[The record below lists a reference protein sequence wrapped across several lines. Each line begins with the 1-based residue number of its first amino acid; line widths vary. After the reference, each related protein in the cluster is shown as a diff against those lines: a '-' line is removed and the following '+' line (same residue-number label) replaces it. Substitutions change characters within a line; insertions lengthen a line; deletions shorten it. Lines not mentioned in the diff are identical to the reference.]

1 MMLVTE
7 IDPMHQ
13 DEAEHVTATS
23 TLPLLRMTGLSQEV
37 NFT

>member
-1 MMLVTE
+1 MLVTE

-23 TLPLLRMTGLSQEV
+23 TFPLLRMIGQYQEV
-37 NFT
+37 KFT